1 MSIHTKT
8 ALDYIRRSPFQA
20 LAAIFVLA
28 VTFFVVTISA
38 LLIFSSGRLLSYFET
53 RPQVIAFLKDEVDA
67 SEISLLQN
75 QLIADSRVENVSYV
89 SKEEALAIY
98 KEATSDNPLLSE
110 LVSPSIFPA
119 SLEFSLTDLEFAEE
133 VIEEIGNESIVEQV
147 GFTASLG
154 GEANLSDVVSRLRT
168 ITRYVRIGGITFAG
182 LLGGTSFMVLIV
194 IISMRMSTRRKE
206 IEILDL
212 LGATPGFIRSPIILE
227 AVIYSILGVLMGWV
241 LSVILVLYTTPSIIA
256 YFGQIP
262 VLPKD
267 TASLLTL
274 LLALLAA
281 ELVIGFFLAL
291 MGSSIAVS
299 RARRKK

>member
-28 VTFFVVTISA
+28 VTFFVVTVSA
-38 LLIFSSGRLLSYFET
+38 ILIYSSGRVLSYFET
-53 RPQVIAFLKDEVDA
+53 RPQIIAFLNDEVEPED
-67 SEISLLQN
+67 ISLLQN
-75 QLIADSRVENVSYV
+75 KLIADTRVENVSYV

-119 SLEFSLTDLEFAEE
+119 SLEFSLTDLEFAEDIIDE
-133 VIEEIGNESIVEQV
+133 VNEESIVEQV

-154 GEANLSDVVSRLRT
+154 SEANLSDVVSRLRS
-168 ITRYVRIGGITFAG
+168 ITTYIRIGGVTFAG

-206 IEILDL
+206 VEILDL
-212 LGATPGFIRSPIILE
+212 IGATPSFIRSPIILE
-227 AVIYSILGVLMGWV
+227 AVIYSVLGVLMGWL
-241 LSVILVLYTTPSIIA
+241 LSVILVLYTTPSVIS

-267 TASLLTL
+267 TVSLLTL
-274 LLALLAA
+274 LLVILVA
-281 ELVIGFFLAL
+281 ELFVGLFLAL
-291 MGSSIAVS
+291 LGSSIAVS
-299 RARRKK
+299 RARRKR